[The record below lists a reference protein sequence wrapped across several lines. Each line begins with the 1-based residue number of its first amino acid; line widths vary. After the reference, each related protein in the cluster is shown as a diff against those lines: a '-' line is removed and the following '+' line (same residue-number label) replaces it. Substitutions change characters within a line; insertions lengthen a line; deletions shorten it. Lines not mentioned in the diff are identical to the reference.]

1 MPSPIF
7 AAISAI
13 ATPQLDSL
21 MLILTNSYPIVLFAL
36 LAYLAYSKNKNFY
49 PLILAL
55 FISFTAVNL
64 LKPVF
69 NESRPCAELDGI
81 HAVGCEATK
90 AFPSAHATMVFTAVP
105 FFASAPMYAY
115 ALLVGASRVYLGQH
129 YLLDV
134 LAGALLGLA
143 IGYACLKKKD
153 WVLGI
158 IEQTKNRF
166 KL

>member
-13 ATPQLDSL
+13 ASPQLDLVMSL
-21 MLILTNSYPIVLFAL
+21 TTESYPAVFLGL
-36 LAYLAYSKNKNFY
+36 LAYLAYKKDKNLY
-49 PLILAL
+49 PFALAML
-55 FISFTAVNL
+55 LSFLAVTL
-64 LKPVF
+64 MKPVF
-69 NESRPCAELDGI
+69 NENRPCAELDGI
-81 HAVGCEATK
+81 HALGCEDAK
-90 AFPSAHATMVFTAVP
+90 SFPSRHAAVVFSAVP

-134 LAGALLGLA
+134 LAGALIGLA
-143 IGYACLKKKD
+143 IGYYCLKKKD